1 MDQINISET
10 LSPLYNNDHESRIK
24 ALFTNI
30 FIQQNRI
37 QTAYE
42 RISADISTKQWL
54 LIGMTVNC
62 PEPKTLTRVGQL
74 MGCSR
79 QNVKQLAEVLAAK
92 GYINIVKGKS
102 RCVCLEL
109 TEKANRYY
117 DEIYNS
123 RKEFLNKLY
132 GVFTED
138 ELIMLYNMQT
148 KLFKGIELAEK
159 YAFEQ
164 SSSQKQGFEK
174 DPAVKL

>member
-1 MDQINISET
+1 MDQLKISET
-10 LSPLYNNDHESRIK
+10 FSPLYNIDHESRIK
-24 ALFTNI
+24 ALFINI

-54 LIGMTVNC
+54 LLGMTANC
-62 PEPKTLTRVGQL
+62 PEPKTLTRIGQL

-79 QNVKQLAEVLAAK
+79 QNVKQLAEALAAK
-92 GYINIVKGKS
+92 GYINIIKGKS

-123 RKEFLNKLY
+123 RKEFLDKLY
-132 GVFTED
+132 GVFSED
-138 ELIMLYNMQT
+138 ELITLYNMQK
-148 KLFKGIELAEK
+148 KLYDGIERAEK

-164 SSSQKQGFEK
+164 SSSQKQNSEK
-174 DPAVKL
+174 EPADKS

>member
-24 ALFTNI
+24 ALFINI

-62 PEPKTLTRVGQL
+62 PEPKTLTRIGQL

-79 QNVKQLAEVLAAK
+79 QNVKQLAEALAAK
-92 GYINIVKGKS
+92 GYIKIVKGSS

-109 TEKANRYY
+109 TEKANLYY
-117 DEIYNS
+117 DEIYNI
-123 RKEFLNKLY
+123 RKEFLDKLY

-138 ELIMLYNMQT
+138 ELITLYNMQA
-148 KLFKGIELAEK
+148 KLFEGIELAEK

-164 SSSQKQGFEK
+164 SGSRKQGSEK
-174 DPAVKL
+174 ELAGRS

>member
-1 MDQINISET
+1 MDRLNISET
-10 LSPLYNNDHESRIK
+10 LSPIYKNDHESRIK
-24 ALFTNI
+24 ALFINI

-42 RISADISTKQWL
+42 KISADISMKQWL

-79 QNVKQLAEVLAAK
+79 QNVKQLAEALAAK
-92 GYINIVKGKS
+92 GYIKIIKGQS

-109 TEKANRYY
+109 TEKANHYY

-123 RKEFLNKLY
+123 RKEFLDKLY

-138 ELIMLYNMQT
+138 ELITLYNMQS
-148 KLFKGIELAEK
+148 KLFDGIELAEK
-159 YAFEQ
+159 YASERRQ
-164 SSSQKQGFEK
+164 NQNPETEPQN
-174 DPAVKL
+174 DV